1 MKDIIQGGLG
11 DIEDGRSGAL
21 SIETHDAYL
30 QRTTHRTPHTT
41 TQRNT
46 THHTHTHTHKIFV
59 LNMGVH
65 ILSWHNF

>member
-1 MKDIIQGGLG
+1 MKDIIQGGLS

-46 THHTHTHTHKIFV
+46 THHTHTHTQNFCVKH
-59 LNMGVH
+59 GCAH
-65 ILSWHNF
+65 TILA